1 VSKTNVT
8 YVAIIVNDAFNFAM
22 IRKERSF
29 VSKNSNSLNGMIK
42 KTSMTLTNENLRKIS
57 AITTAIVM
65 LSAVG
70 TLGFSPIDEAFAKKP
85 GSDTEGPISWS
96 NGFPSGPHS
105 NVNIH
110 GKKLSFN
117 CDNDGK
123 PNADFGKSVFVPLNT
138 TAARDAN
145 QAPTNID
152 NATIGDINFVS
163 NKRSNIE
170 NAIVRDP
177 CSAPFGNVTASSTGD
192 NSTAALVELPPG
204 EHQVY
209 WRILG
214 NHGGGP
220 NKDVSEATISHPA
233 LLDTCDFLPTQYT
246 DGSVVQ
252 WFDPDCTD
260 CDTVG
265 SQSLTNFVNGT
276 EMYENSTGTTAGFSL
291 TETIYSKGIGIANAV
306 EIGDMRITNANN
318 TSWDYTNGDS
328 VDGAS
333 SPTLGNDLG
342 ENLFNFTNNFMYNDT
357 DTSFD
362 FSLDETVYNDVDD
375 SDSITPGDIRVANA
389 ASVGL
394 DETAGGDLLTCEDS
408 EQLVGLGL
416 VSNKGVFDL
425 EDDTTLVRFGDS
437 DNTHDKGQGNKKGK
451 SNAIN
456 MTGLFQWSGSVCEAA
471 ELDGNSDNKLT
482 FADFDLV
489 DQDGLL
495 FPDGNITSIDLDYL
509 NNTLGF
515 VIDSTTITDAE
526 DLIHGLGL
534 GNDGIEPDE
543 FDVWIEYA
551 LASLEDTEGNLLCRY
566 YESEWVFNVA
576 DIVLFG
582 FDYENKGSSL
592 TQLRFYPTDTTSY
605 TEE

>member
-1 VSKTNVT
+1 
-8 YVAIIVNDAFNFAM
+8 M
-22 IRKERSF
+22 IKNQRSF
-29 VSKNSNSLNGMIK
+29 ESKNSNSLNGMIK
-42 KTSMTLTNENLRKIS
+42 KTSMTLTNVNLRKIS
-57 AITTAIVM
+57 AITTAIIM

-70 TLGFSPIDEAFAKKP
+70 TLGFNPIEDAFAKKP
-85 GSDTEGPISWS
+85 GTDETGPISWS

-110 GKKLSFN
+110 GKKLSYN

-123 PNADFGKSVFVPLNT
+123 PNADFGSSVFVPLNT
-138 TAARDAN
+138 TAAKDAN
-145 QAPTNID
+145 NPLESGIED
-152 NATIGDINFVS
+152 EIIGDINFVS
-163 NKRSNIE
+163 NKRSQID

-177 CSAPFGNVTASSTGD
+177 CSAPFGNATSAD

-220 NKDVSEATISHPA
+220 NKDISAATITHPA

-260 CDTVG
+260 CVAGDPTSG
-265 SQSLTNFVNGT
+265 SQVLTYFVNGT
-276 EMYENSTGTTAGFSL
+276 EMYENSTMPDTGFSL
-291 TETIYSKGIGIANAV
+291 NETIYSKADMVGFNEVEAGDTRVANAFSWGFDDGV
-306 EIGDMRITNANN
+306 PVNGGADIGE
-318 TSWDYTNGDS
+318 
-328 VDGAS
+328 
-333 SPTLGNDLG
+333 P
-342 ENLFNFTNNFMYNDT
+342 LFNFTNNFMYNDT
-357 DTSFD
+357 ATAG
-362 FSLDETVYNDVDD
+362 FSVGETVYNATTLDGFNVI
-375 SDSITPGDIRVANA
+375 SPGDIRVANA

-394 DETAGGDLLTCEDS
+394 DEKAGEDLLTCTDS

-416 VSNKGVFDL
+416 VSNKGTFL
-425 EDDTTLVRFGDS
+425 KTEDELVRFGND
-437 DNTHDKGQGNKKGK
+437 DNTFDKGNGNKKGK

-456 MTGLFQWSGSVCEAA
+456 MTKLFVWSGSVCEAA
-471 ELDGNSDNKLT
+471 GLDENGDNKLT
-482 FADFDLV
+482 FADFDV
-489 DQDGLL
+489 VAP
-495 FPDGNITSIDLDYL
+495 FNNITSADLDYL

-526 DLIHGLGL
+526 FEIYGVNPGA
-534 GNDGIEPDE
+534 NDGIDPDE

-551 LASLEDTEGNLLCRY
+551 LASLEDTEGNLLCRH

-576 DIVLFG
+576 DIVLYG

-592 TQLRFYPTDTTSY
+592 TQLRFYPVETTYFTS
-605 TEE
+605 EE